1 MPRIIIRVR
10 PRVVVT
16 DLDPDI
22 LRARARALD
31 GWRVEVDDTR
41 LTDAPF
47 LTVVAEREEALDT
60 AAERALKDAF
70 ADLPGMIAYVWKG
83 PGTEE
88 VLA

>member
-1 MPRIIIRVR
+1 MPRFIIRIR

-16 DLDPDI
+16 DLDPEI
-22 LRARARALD
+22 LRARARALV
-31 GWRVEVDDTR
+31 GWHVDVDDTR

-47 LTVVAEREEALDT
+47 LTVVAERDEPLD
-60 AAERALKDAF
+60 AEAERALKDAF